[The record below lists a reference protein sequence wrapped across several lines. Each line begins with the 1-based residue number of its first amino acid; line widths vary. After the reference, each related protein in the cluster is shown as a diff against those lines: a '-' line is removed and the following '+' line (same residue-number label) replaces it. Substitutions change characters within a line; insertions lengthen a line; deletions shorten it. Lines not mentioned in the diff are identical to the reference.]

1 MRCPICGL
9 DFSDSYATCPRC
21 GTLASRVRDGG
32 FRGRTGVSSYFL
44 IAGLVILGL
53 LASHR
58 LLSNSDLWR
67 RLIDRFDQAPR
78 GYAVVHGGVA
88 KPDELVAHGKLYFV
102 PMGRQAIS
110 VEALANYYRD
120 KFKIEVT
127 VLPEAA
133 ISSSSY
139 DGRRKR
145 YIAEEMI
152 LDMKRTHPRIARA
165 ADSIIIILTDEDIYP
180 RAFGWRFTYRYH
192 IWYKFS
198 VVSSHRNES

>member
-1 MRCPICGL
+1 
-9 DFSDSYATCPRC
+9 
-21 GTLASRVRDGG
+21 
-32 FRGRTGVSSYFL
+32 
-44 IAGLVILGL
+44 
-53 LASHR
+53 
-58 LLSNSDLWR
+58 WR
-67 RLIDRFDQAPR
+67 RLVDRFDQAPR

-120 KFKIEVT
+120 KFKIDVT

-139 DGRRKR
+139 DAKRKQ

-152 LDMKRTHPRIARA
+152 LDMKSTHTRIARA
-165 ADSIIIILTDEDIYP
+165 ADFFIIIINEIDITP
-180 RAFGWRFTYRYH
+180 RDVYWR
-192 IWYKFS
+192 
-198 VVSSHRNES
+198 